1 MSNEEIF
8 LNTFRDWIE
17 TSTHRSI
24 HAFIRHNRESALS
37 LSQVNTLFL
46 LYHHGPSS
54 VNDLADYLG
63 ITKAAVSQLLD
74 HLVNI
79 GLILRSTNPDDRRV
93 KRMALT
99 ENGIETV
106 EKSMHAR
113 HAWVEDLARSL
124 TPAEK
129 SQLLPA
135 LKLLLE
141 RTDALLDKNHHKL
154 AHPSKG
160 NSEEASTNNHPLV
173 PKG

>member
-8 LNTFRDWIE
+8 LNTFREWIE

-46 LYHHGPSS
+46 LFHHGPSS
-54 VNDLADYLG
+54 VNVLADHLG

-79 GLILRSTNPDDRRV
+79 GFVLRSTNPDDRRV
-93 KRMALT
+93 KLMALT
-99 ENGIETV
+99 ENGNETV
-106 EKSMHAR
+106 EKSMRSR
-113 HAWVEDLARSL
+113 HAWAEDLAILL

-141 RTDALLDKNHHKL
+141 RTDSLLDKNHYKL
-154 AHPSKG
+154 MYRSRMTSKDATMK
-160 NSEEASTNNHPLV
+160 NQPLA